1 MFVVTYRHQLTLKVL
16 HIPCMIKMSFLR
28 LLKDGRKDLIVKGLL
43 RGGVHQ
49 ELIELLKMASI
60 LAPQLN

>member
-1 MFVVTYRHQLTLKVL
+1 
-16 HIPCMIKMSFLR
+16 MSFLR